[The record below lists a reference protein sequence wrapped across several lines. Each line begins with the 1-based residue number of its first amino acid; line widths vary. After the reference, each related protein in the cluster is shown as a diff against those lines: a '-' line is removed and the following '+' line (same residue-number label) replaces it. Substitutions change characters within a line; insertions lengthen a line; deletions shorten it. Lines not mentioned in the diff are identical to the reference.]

1 MTLIPL
7 TLGVALLAGVRELLQ
22 ILHLV
27 TLAQPMGYDYQVAE
41 QTPWK
46 V

>member
-1 MTLIPL
+1 MALIPL
-7 TLGVALLAGVRELLQ
+7 TLGVALLAGVRELQ

-27 TLAQPMGYDYQVAE
+27 TLAQPMGSDYQVVE

-46 V
+46 A